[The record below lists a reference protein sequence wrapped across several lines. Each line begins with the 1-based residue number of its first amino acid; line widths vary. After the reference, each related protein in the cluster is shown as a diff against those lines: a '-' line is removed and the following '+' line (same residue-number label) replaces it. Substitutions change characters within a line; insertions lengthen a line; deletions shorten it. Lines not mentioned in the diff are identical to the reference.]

1 MPAPKQRRLGANY
14 FVTEGASNMARNPA
28 GESIYTDG
36 SYLAKTGGTWHL
48 EDSPSKARWVVSM
61 LARHVEVKPNNICE
75 IGCGAGG
82 ILAELQKMLPQH
94 IAFTGYDISPQ
105 AHALSAQFSNPKCQF
120 ILGDA
125 FADGSKY
132 DLVLVMDVIEHV
144 EDYFSFLRH
153 TRGKGGWKLYHI
165 PLDVHVLGTL
175 RGDNHWDTVGHL
187 HLFTI
192 ETALRALQH
201 SGHRVVD
208 WILTD
213 GAISIPSKT
222 LRGRIAN
229 LIRIPL
235 SKLSTKLTSRVLGG
249 CSMLVLAK

>member
-1 MPAPKQRRLGANY
+1 MSTN
-14 FVTEGASNMARNPA
+14 SA

-48 EDSPSKARWVVSM
+48 EDSLFKAQRISSM
-61 LARHVEVKPNNICE
+61 LARHREIKPNTICE

-105 AHALSAQFSNPKCQF
+105 AHALSAQFSNPNCQF

-125 FADGSKY
+125 FADASKY

-153 TRGKGGWKLYHI
+153 TRQKGEWNLYHI
-165 PLDVHVLGTL
+165 PLDAYVSGIL
-175 RGDNHWDTVGHL
+175 RGNNSWDSAGHL

-192 ETALRALQH
+192 ETALKALH
-201 SGHRVVD
+201 HTGHRVID
-208 WILTD
+208 WTFTD
-213 GAISIPSKT
+213 GAIVAPQQT
-222 LRGRIAN
+222 TRARIAN
-229 LIRIPL
+229 LLRIPL
-235 SKLSTKLTSRVLGG
+235 SKLSIKLTSRLLGG
-249 CSMLVLAK
+249 YSMLVLAK

>member
-14 FVTEGASNMARNPA
+14 FVTEGSSNMASDPA

-153 TRGKGGWKLYHI
+153 ARRKGGWKLYHI

-192 ETALRALQH
+192 EAALRALQH
-201 SGHRVVD
+201 SGHQVVD

-235 SKLSTKLTSRVLGG
+235 SKLSTKLTSRILGG
-249 CSMLVLAK
+249 YSMLVLAK

>member
-1 MPAPKQRRLGANY
+1 
-14 FVTEGASNMARNPA
+14 MAADSA

-48 EDSPSKARWVVSM
+48 EDSLFKAQRIASL
-61 LARHVEVKPNNICE
+61 LARHAEVNPSTICE

-82 ILAELQKMLPQH
+82 ILAELQKMLPDH

-105 AHALSAQFSNPKCQF
+105 AHALSSQFSNLRCKF

-125 FADGSKY
+125 FADASKY
-132 DLVLVMDVIEHV
+132 DLVLVIDVIEHV
-144 EDYFSFLRH
+144 EDSFSFLRH
-153 TRGKGGWKLYHI
+153 TREKGVWKLYHI

-187 HLFTI
+187 HLFTV

-201 SGHRVVD
+201 TGHQVFD
-208 WILTD
+208 WIFTD

-222 LRGRIAN
+222 LRGHIAN

-235 SKLSTKLTSRVLGG
+235 SKFSTKLTSRLLGG
-249 CSMLVLAK
+249 YSRLVLAR

>member
-1 MPAPKQRRLGANY
+1 MRQNISIYPATK
-14 FVTEGASNMARNPA
+14 
-28 GESIYTDG
+28 SIYTDG

-48 EDSPSKARWVVSM
+48 EDSPFKARQVAKM
-61 LARHVEVKPNNICE
+61 LARHVEIKPNTICE

-82 ILAELQKMLPQH
+82 ILAELQKMLSPN

-105 AHALSAQFSNPKCQF
+105 AHALSAQFSNPRCQF

-125 FADGSKY
+125 FADHSQY

-153 TRGKGGWKLYHI
+153 TRQKGEWKLYHI
-165 PLDVHVLGTL
+165 PLDVHVFGTL
-175 RGDNHWDTVGHL
+175 RGDNHWDTIGHL

-192 ETALRALQH
+192 ETALKALQH
-201 SGHRVVD
+201 TGHRVID
-208 WILTD
+208 WIFTD
-213 GAISIPSKT
+213 GAISIPSKMF
-222 LRGRIAN
+222 RGRIAN

-235 SKLSTKLTSRVLGG
+235 SKFSAKLASRILGG
-249 CSMLVLAK
+249 YSMLVLAK